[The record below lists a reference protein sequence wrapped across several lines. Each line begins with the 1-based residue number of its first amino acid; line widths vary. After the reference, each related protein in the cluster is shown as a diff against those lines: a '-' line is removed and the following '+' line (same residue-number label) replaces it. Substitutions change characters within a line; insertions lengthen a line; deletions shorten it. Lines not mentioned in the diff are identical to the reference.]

1 MKRLLRTARVT
12 WRRLA
17 AVLLILLA
25 QGCASGRFL
34 ADRGNDASD
43 IITCTV
49 GVGFGVKA
57 RVGPVQVGALVNRD
71 VTGLR
76 GGQFR
81 LWPIGDEYSMFSS
94 LCEFDYLVISGD
106 FFTDTRPDVR
116 QKLYSA
122 GGGPLIKEVLP
133 SAHQRIP
140 GRPYYY
146 TQIEVVGGLFGSL
159 RLGVNPGEL
168 ADFLF
173 GWFGVDFFHDDIGR
187 LTQPDQNRH
196 H

>member
-1 MKRLLRTARVT
+1 
-12 WRRLA
+12 
-17 AVLLILLA
+17 
-25 QGCASGRFL
+25 
-34 ADRGNDASD
+34 
-43 IITCTV
+43 
-49 GVGFGVKA
+49 
-57 RVGPVQVGALVNRD
+57 
-71 VTGLR
+71 
-76 GGQFR
+76 
-81 LWPIGDEYSMFSS
+81 MFSS